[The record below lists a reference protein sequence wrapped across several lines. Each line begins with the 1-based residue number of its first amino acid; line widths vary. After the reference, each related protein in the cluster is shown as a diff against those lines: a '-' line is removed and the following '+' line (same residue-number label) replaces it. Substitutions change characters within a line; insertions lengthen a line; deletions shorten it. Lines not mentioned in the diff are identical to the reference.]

1 MEEGRPAI
9 IVSRAGPLFVFRGRG
24 GRAWVDMYCQD
35 AQGKRLWEAPVER
48 GDADVADP
56 AGTFN
61 ESWGPHAGLS
71 ASDAGV
77 LTVQVPSLRGG
88 GVV

>member
-1 MEEGRPAI
+1 MEEGLPAI
-9 IVSRAGPLFVFRGRG
+9 IVSPAGPFSFSGWGVVRGWTCTVRMRRVNAC
-24 GRAWVDMYCQD
+24 GRLPW
-35 AQGKRLWEAPVER
+35 R

-61 ESWGPHAGLS
+61 KSWGPYAGLS